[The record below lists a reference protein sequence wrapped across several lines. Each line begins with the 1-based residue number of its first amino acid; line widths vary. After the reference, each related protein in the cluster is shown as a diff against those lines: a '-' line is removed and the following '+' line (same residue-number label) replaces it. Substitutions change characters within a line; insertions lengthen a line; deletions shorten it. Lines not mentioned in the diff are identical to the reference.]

1 MSKKIILL
9 AGPTASGKSKLAV
22 YLAKKIN
29 GEIIN
34 ADSMQVYK
42 EFSILSS
49 RPTKSEIKKNKHH
62 LYGIVSVKKYFS
74 AGDWLKEAKKKIDVC
89 LKKRKVP
96 ILVGGTGLYFNTIT
110 KGISKIP
117 DIDNK
122 TRFKVR
128 ALFNELGFKRF
139 YKKLLSLDPNIRNKI
154 SSTDSQRMQRAYE
167 VKLKTKKS
175 LFEWIAGTK
184 SDFLD
189 FNIKKVFI
197 DIPRE
202 VLLKK
207 ISLRTEQMFKNN
219 CIKEVRRFNKL
230 KVKKILSA
238 NKLIGVKKND
248 KKIINNNLGN
258 QYEIIIAPGPNEIN
272 DAKNINAECILNNSN
287 SLNITQLATLIKNS
301 SFVIANDTGPAHIA
315 AHLGSKGLA
324 LFGKHTTAEL
334 VSIERENFKAI
345 QVSDLKKLS
354 ANKVFERMLEY
365 IN

>member
-1 MSKKIILL
+1 MPKKIILL
-9 AGPTASGKSKLAV
+9 AGPTASGKSKLAI

-49 RPTKSEIKKNKHH
+49 RPSKSETKKVKHH

-89 LKKRKVP
+89 LKKKKIP
-96 ILVGGTGLYFNTIT
+96 IIVGGTGLYFNTIT

-139 YKKLLSLDPNIRNKI
+139 YEKLLLLDANIRNKI

-197 DIPRE
+197 DIPRDE
-202 VLLKK
+202 LLKK
-207 ISLRTEQMFKNN
+207 ISKRTELMFEQN
-219 CIKEVRRFNKL
+219 CLDEVRKFNSL
-230 KVKKILSA
+230 KINRTLSP
-238 NKLIGVKKND
+238 NKLIGVYE
-248 KKIINNNLGN
+248 IN
-258 QYEIIIAPGPNEIN
+258 QYLKGSIPQDKCRELIN
-272 DAKNINAECILNNSN
+272 IKTRQYAKRQNTWARGHMKNWNKLYSKNFSIL
-287 SLNITQLATLIKNS
+287 
-301 SFVIANDTGPAHIA
+301 
-315 AHLGSKGLA
+315 
-324 LFGKHTTAEL
+324 
-334 VSIERENFKAI
+334 
-345 QVSDLKKLS
+345 LKKTL
-354 ANKVFERMLEY
+354 KV
-365 IN
+365 IS